1 MTTQT
6 NELHADILIRAIVK
20 DATGYMETI
29 DKEDLPCNEQH
40 KRNPTKR
47 WNCSGAG
54 RTQSKMTPSLTL
66 PG

>member
-40 KRNPTKR
+40 KKVPRHHR
-47 WNCSGAG
+47 Q
-54 RTQSKMTPSLTL
+54 RL
-66 PG
+66 